1 MRYRPLSGRMLQMY
15 GLAMFFFT
23 ANAVLTVIFPV
34 QAAAGG
40 FKESQIGV
48 MMAMYMLVCMFLR
61 PFAGQMVAQHS
72 PYTIM
77 KWLLLAHAVAL
88 LIYVVFGIDSLYIV
102 RILQGVI
109 TAFFSMAMQLGIAD
123 VLQDEDRGQGMSM
136 YSLSTVMPAIYGP
149 AVALL
154 LWSQFELHYLLAFI
168 VFLAIAPLFC
178 FIRSPLPKIKVAKQR
193 ISLNDMLYAL
203 KRTKQHKGLMLSAI
217 VMAIGAAV
225 FGAISTFV
233 PLYMLTEGIAN
244 PALYLFLQA
253 IVVVGSRFLCR
264 QYIPS
269 DGKWHPMF
277 ISIVL
282 ISSML
287 GTTLL
292 AMLPMLGSFVYM
304 SAIFNGLAS
313 AMLYPTVT
321 TYMSFAI
328 PKEARYTLL
337 GLYLATYDLGFGAG
351 SFFMGFVVQFT
362 SYAMMFMMCTII
374 AGIALI
380 LVLLKRQMTGM
391 YEHRIAT
398 KS

>member
-154 LWSQFELHYLLAFI
+154 LWSRFELHYLLAFI
-168 VFLAIAPLFC
+168 VFLAIAPLLC
-178 FIRSPLPKIKVAKQR
+178 FIRLPLPKTKAAKQR

-380 LVLLKRQMTGM
+380 LVLLKRQMTGK
-391 YEHRIAT
+391 YEH
-398 KS
+398 